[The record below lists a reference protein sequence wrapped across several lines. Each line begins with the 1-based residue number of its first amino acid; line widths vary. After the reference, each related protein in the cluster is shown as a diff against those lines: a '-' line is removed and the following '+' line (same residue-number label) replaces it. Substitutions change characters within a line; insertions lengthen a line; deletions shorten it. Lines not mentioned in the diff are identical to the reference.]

1 MRNEHNPSD
10 RQERKKFEKSPVKVG
25 AALVAALALAA
36 CGGKAGAGKENTPTP
51 DQTTTYSSGQ
61 TPGET
66 PTPSSTESSQT
77 GELGAEIPI
86 SIPEIDTFV
95 VNQEDLQR
103 LMEIEADPDSRYN
116 GPLLRERTE
125 IYTRFVYGQYE
136 DYPEI
141 KIYPRVP
148 DSPEA
153 AEENQSGIRINERGL
168 LSPSVVSFEEGGH
181 DPAELAKRDILFV
194 DTMRNAWINGDEQTD
209 AIVESW
215 ADGYFKN
222 PDDRQ
227 NFFAGSKWT
236 RESIRSGD
244 PARVEEGREF
254 LNNRGKPAEILLV
267 TDLETQGYD
276 GVNFPTF
283 IYVVRTYSPIREGLP
298 VDGFNIV
305 LYTIGISGDSLDAV
319 SFDKN
324 DAILAKQQGIFDVTL
339 YPEVMDKID
348 DTWGLY

>member
-10 RQERKKFEKSPVKVG
+10 RQERKKIEKSPIKVG

-66 PTPSSTESSQT
+66 PAPSSTESSHT
-77 GELGAEIPI
+77 SEPGAEIPI

-103 LMEIEADPDSRYN
+103 LIEIEADPNSRYD
-116 GPLLRERTE
+116 GPSLEERTE
-125 IYTRFVYGQYE
+125 IYTRFVYGQYA
-136 DYPEI
+136 DNLEI
-141 KIYPRVP
+141 KIYPRIP
-148 DSPEA
+148 DSLEA
-153 AEENQSGIRINERGL
+153 AEENRSAIRINKRGL
-168 LSPSVVSFEEGGH
+168 LSPSVASFEKGGH
-181 DPAELAKRDILFV
+181 DPVELAKRDILVV
-194 DTMRNAWINGDEQTD
+194 DTMRNAWVNGDEETD
-209 AIVESW
+209 IIVKSW

-227 NFFAGSKWT
+227 NFFSGLNWE

-244 PARVEEGREF
+244 PARVEEGMASF
-254 LNNRGKPAEILLV
+254 NNKGKPAEILLA

-276 GVNFPTF
+276 GVNFPTST
-283 IYVVRTYSPIREGLP
+283 YVVRTYSPIREGLP
-298 VDGFNIV
+298 VGGSNIV
-305 LYTIGISGDSLDAV
+305 LYTIGISGDSLDIV
-319 SFDKN
+319 SFDES
-324 DAILAKQQGIFDVTL
+324 DAILAKKHGILDVTQ
-339 YPEVMDKID
+339 YPEIMDKID